1 MIIPENIF
9 ILFMEREIKIKSL
22 FSIVLVIL
30 FLTCYSTY
38 SQKHVESNHKIRL
51 GFNYGFGKQESFP
64 FNSIDYSYDVQ
75 FYKFQLNY
83 QLMEKR
89 KWIFEI
95 NMEPA
100 IYFSEHQL
108 LNKYYVR
115 PDSGDDYLIKRLEY
129 TSKKQIKE
137 YVLNIGLL
145 AKYKIFNSLGVYI
158 LGSVGPMYFDTDTE
172 RMNEGFAFSDIF
184 GLGITYKIKRIYLD
198 MRYSIRHVSN
208 LNISLPNNGLNSTNI
223 EFGLTYTL

>member
-1 MIIPENIF
+1 MKNLFSMGIF
-9 ILFMEREIKIKSL
+9 I
-22 FSIVLVIL
+22 V
-30 FLTCYSTY
+30 FLTCYNSY
-38 SQKHVESNHKIRL
+38 SQKNIESNKKIRL

-64 FNSIDYSYDVQ
+64 FNSVDYSYDIQ

-83 QLMEKR
+83 QLIEKR

-95 NMEPA
+95 NIEPG

-108 LNKYYVR
+108 LNKHYVR
-115 PDSGDDYLIKRLEY
+115 PDFGDDYLEKRLEY

-137 YVLNIGLL
+137 YVLNMGLL
-145 AKYKIFNSLGVYI
+145 AKYNIFKNLGTYV

-172 RMNEGFAFSDIF
+172 RMKEGLAFSDIL
-184 GLGITYKIKRIYLD
+184 GLGITYKIKKFYLD
-198 MRYSIRHVSN
+198 IRYSIRHVSN

>member
-1 MIIPENIF
+1 MK
-9 ILFMEREIKIKSL
+9 RL
-22 FSIVLVIL
+22 FSMGIFMV
-30 FLTCYSTY
+30 FLTCYNSY
-38 SQKHVESNHKIRL
+38 PQKNIESNKKIRL
-51 GFNYGFGKQESFP
+51 GFNYGFGKQKNFP
-64 FNSIDYSYDVQ
+64 FNSIDYSYDIQ

-83 QLMEKR
+83 QLNEKR

-95 NMEPA
+95 NIEPG

-115 PDSGDDYLIKRLEY
+115 PDSGDDYLEKRLEY

-137 YVLNIGLL
+137 YVLNMGLL
-145 AKYKIFNSLGVYI
+145 AKYNIFKNLGTYV
-158 LGSVGPMYFDTDTE
+158 LGSVGPMYFDTNTE
-172 RMNEGFAFSDIF
+172 RMNEGFAFSDIL

-198 MRYSIRHVSN
+198 IRYSIRHVSN
-208 LNISLPNNGLNSTNI
+208 LNMSLPNNGLNSTNI